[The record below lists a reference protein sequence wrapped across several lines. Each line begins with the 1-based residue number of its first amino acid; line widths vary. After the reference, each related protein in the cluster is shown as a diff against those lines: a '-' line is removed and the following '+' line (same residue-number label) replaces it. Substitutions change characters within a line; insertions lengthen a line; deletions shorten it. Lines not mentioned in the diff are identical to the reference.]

1 MHFEPGVGNAV
12 KVSIATAAEFGP
24 QIKSNQMTSAY
35 TNRSHAEI
43 ADLVFRS
50 VQYQV
55 IDINSHA

>member
-12 KVSIATAAEFGP
+12 KVSIAIAAEFGP

-43 ADLVFRS
+43 THLAVCS
-50 VQYQV
+50 IQYRE
-55 IDINSHA
+55 IDINSHG